1 MPNWCDNEV
10 AIDFP
15 DKTTAAEFM
24 ALVETDDDDQRRP
37 LVDAFLPMP
46 SVLDGTRSPFPSVEF
61 DSDGRIMEFVNDPNN
76 THWTPERYEE
86 ARLEHL
92 ALQEKGNAAFAATG
106 FTNWYD
112 WANKNWGTKWG
123 DCQTQVSALLDTHI
137 DITFATAWGPL
148 AASFWMGVS
157 RRFPTAQI
165 RVVYKESGMGFQ
177 GAEAYYGGI
186 SVYCDQGDYTDFA
199 WAAEVALEEH
209 VYELTKK
216 ES

>member
-1 MPNWCDNEV
+1 M
-10 AIDFP
+10 
-15 DKTTAAEFM
+15 
-24 ALVETDDDDQRRP
+24 
-37 LVDAFLPMP
+37 
-46 SVLDGTRSPFPSVEF
+46 
-61 DSDGRIMEFVNDPNN
+61 
-76 THWTPERYEE
+76 
-86 ARLEHL
+86 
-92 ALQEKGNAAFAATG
+92 
-106 FTNWYD
+106 
-112 WANKNWGTKWG
+112 
-123 DCQTQVSALLDTHI
+123 SALLDTHI